1 MAAVGEGDPR
11 WIVSERKDGANVNSW
26 HWGGARPLQAH
37 ARGAEEALRGPAH
50 RGRVGGRPVLPRDRG
65 AQRGKGRR
73 HCGAA
78 QGEDDVL
85 LRAAPDA
92 QVEGRGGGVGRG
104 GVRQAGGAGGRPRRV
119 PQQVQHHRHVQENSA
134 AAQKV
139 EAVVRERGRE
149 AVRATIV
156 KFFEKIFQEYHI
168 GETLKSGTAMP
179 PPPIENTVAAPSS
192 AAAKKDAAADR
203 VDVTSVQWRMRWG
216 APIEALFEALVSQ
229 QKACMYTRAPAKI
242 DAKVGGQF
250 EFLGGVISGYY
261 VDFQAPTLLKQQWRL
276 KSWPV
281 GVHST
286 VTLELV
292 KEEPSVTTLKF
303 SQVGIPAGELQS
315 VKEGWKANFFDAI
328 KMIFQCS
335 MEYL

>member
-1 MAAVGEGDPR
+1 MMCYFELHLTLKWKGAVAGSDEE
-11 WIVSERKDGANVNSW
+11 VS
-26 HWGGARPLQAH
+26 
-37 ARGAEEALRGPAH
+37 
-50 RGRVGGRPVLPRDRG
+50 
-65 AQRGKGRR
+65 GKL
-73 HCGAA
+73 
-78 QGEDDVL
+78 E
-85 LRAAPDA
+85 
-92 QVEGRGGGVGRG
+92 
-104 GVRQAGGAGGRPRRV
+104 V
-119 PQQVQHHRHVQENSA
+119 PEVDHDEFRNKYNITVTCKENSA